1 MPRFHLPALL
11 IAAASWAIGAS
22 VGEIPHLPFGIDAQT
37 PLEKVEITLDFF
49 SAKTGAG
56 TQRITL
62 RGDGA
67 VRLDFARSSQDKHPK
82 SLERNCGP
90 AAVIRLLDF
99 MEGYGFLDMP
109 DQIGGPPK
117 GRSQRV
123 LELTLTGKTKRIA
136 LTDECGYAIE
146 EILGAVKV
154 TAGQCL
160 PEALNHRFFPNL

>member
-1 MPRFHLPALL
+1 MPRFPLLALL
-11 IAAASWAIGAS
+11 IAASSWAFGSSI
-22 VGEIPHLPFGIDAQT
+22 GEIPHLPFGIDSQT
-37 PLEKVEITLDFF
+37 PLEKVVITLEFL

-56 TQRITL
+56 AQRITL
-62 RGDGA
+62 RADGA

-109 DQIGGPPK
+109 DQVGGPPK

-123 LELTLTGKTKRIA
+123 LALTLDGKSKRIA
-136 LTDECGYAIE
+136 LTDECEYAIE
-146 EILGAVKV
+146 EILGAVKL